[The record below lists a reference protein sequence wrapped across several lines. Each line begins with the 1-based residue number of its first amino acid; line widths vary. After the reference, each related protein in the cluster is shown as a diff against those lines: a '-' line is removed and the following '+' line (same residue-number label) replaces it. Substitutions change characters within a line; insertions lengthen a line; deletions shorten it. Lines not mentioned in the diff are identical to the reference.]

1 MVVEPLTAAVVVSL
15 FFSEAIKEGGKN
27 FGKGVTETFTKLA
40 DTIRKK
46 FKEAKLEGVLIE
58 AENDP
63 TEENKAD
70 FQNKLQKQIDSDEK
84 FANQLKELVEQL
96 KEKDERV
103 IQEIL
108 SGNKATYIEARN
120 LKQTAKGDSRVKQE
134 YFYRLLFPELLELES
149 LWLLD
154 MQVGI

>member
-40 DTIRKK
+40 DTIRNK

-63 TEENKAD
+63 NEENKAD
-70 FQNKLQKQIDSDEK
+70 FQKKLQKQMDSDEK

-96 KEKDERV
+96 KEKNEGVFQKILSANEATRIEAENL
-103 IQEIL
+103 IQEAQ
-108 SGNKATYIEARN
+108 GNGRTTQEAIN
-120 LKQTAKGDSRVKQE
+120 NNKITGEIIVKGLTQKS
-134 YFYRLLFPELLELES
+134 
-149 LWLLD
+149 
-154 MQVGI
+154 